1 MGSQVARRCDAP
13 PPGRLRDARMTSDLT
28 SLQGKTVLIT
38 GATSG
43 IGAAAARQI
52 AGAGATTI
60 LAGRNRERCRVA
72 AESIR
77 RATGNIN
84 VDFLVADL
92 SSQREIRDL
101 AEEFGNRI
109 GVLDILVNNA
119 GAIFKRRE
127 ISVDGLEMTFAVNH
141 LAYFLLTL
149 LLLDLLRVRAAGR
162 IIVVSSHA
170 HESADLDLSDV
181 QSEHEYNRL
190 VAYGRSKLANLLFTF
205 ELAKRLQETSV
216 TVNALTPGAVATG
229 LGSNNGW
236 LKAKVRNAV
245 FLTKGS
251 MITPDLGAKTIVY
264 LAGSPE
270 IQGVS
275 GRYFREEKEVPSSP
289 ASRDPDT
296 AARLWEM
303 SEQLTGV
310 RFP

>member
-1 MGSQVARRCDAP
+1 MA
-13 PPGRLRDARMTSDLT
+13 SDLT
-28 SLQGKTVLIT
+28 FLQGKTVLIT

-43 IGAAAARQI
+43 IGAAAARGI
-52 AGAGATTI
+52 ARTGARTV
-60 LAGRNRERCRVA
+60 LAGRNRNSCRLA
-72 AESIR
+72 AEAVR
-77 RATGNIN
+77 RATGNTN
-84 VDFLVADL
+84 VDFLVGDL

-101 AEEFGNRI
+101 AEEFRGRF
-109 GVLDILVNNA
+109 GSLDVLVNNA

-149 LLLDLLRVRAAGR
+149 ILLDLIRTSPAGR

-170 HESADLDLSDV
+170 HEGAELDFNDL
-181 QSEHEYNRL
+181 QSEQKYSRL
-190 VAYGRSKLANLLFTF
+190 DAYGRSKLANLLFTY
-205 ELAKRLQETSV
+205 ELARRLRGTGV

-236 LKAKVRNAV
+236 LKAKVRNLV
-245 FLTKGS
+245 FLAKGS
-251 MITPDLGAKTIVY
+251 MITPEMGAKTIVY

-270 IQGVS
+270 VQGVT
-275 GRYFREEKEVPSSP
+275 GRYFREEKATPSSP
-289 ASRDPDT
+289 ASRDPDA

>member
-1 MGSQVARRCDAP
+1 MA
-13 PPGRLRDARMTSDLT
+13 SDLT
-28 SLQGKTVLIT
+28 SLHGKTVLIT

-43 IGAAAARQI
+43 IGAAAARGI
-52 AGAGATTI
+52 ARAGARTV
-60 LAGRNRERCRVA
+60 LAGRNQNSCRLA
-72 AESIR
+72 AEAVR
-77 RATGNIN
+77 RATGNTN
-84 VDFLVADL
+84 VDFLVGDL

-101 AEEFGNRI
+101 AEEFRGRF
-109 GVLDILVNNA
+109 GSLDVLVNNA

-149 LLLDLLRVRAAGR
+149 LLLDLLRTSPAGR

-170 HESADLDLSDV
+170 HEGAELDFNDL
-181 QSEHEYNRL
+181 QSEQKYSRL
-190 VAYGRSKLANLLFTF
+190 DAYGRSKLANLLFTY
-205 ELAKRLQETSV
+205 ELARRLRGTGV

-236 LKAKVRNAV
+236 LKAKVRNLV
-245 FLTKGS
+245 FLAKGS
-251 MITPDLGAKTIVY
+251 MIMPEMGAKTSVY

-270 IQGVS
+270 LQGVTGS
-275 GRYFREEKEVPSSP
+275 YFREEKAIPSSP
-289 ASRDPDT
+289 ASRDPEA

-310 RFP
+310 RFS